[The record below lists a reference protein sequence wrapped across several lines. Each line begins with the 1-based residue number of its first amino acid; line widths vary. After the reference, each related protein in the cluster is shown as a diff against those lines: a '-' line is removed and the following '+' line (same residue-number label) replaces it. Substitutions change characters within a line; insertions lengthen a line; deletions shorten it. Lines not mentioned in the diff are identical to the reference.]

1 MIHFRDS
8 VFSCESDHLPEINP
22 FAQGILVEGPE
33 ESEGG
38 VCGGEGLTS
47 CSHEGVGR
55 IMFPHS
61 KGWEQIKSSAE
72 QICKGN
78 GVGRYFKA
86 NKERDIIGI
95 QAEKG
100 SQLQALRRNYVTAIM
115 SRICTHRVYHHHM
128 ARCWVS
134 PIPSMGSPQANQCVK
149 LCEFMWLLTHKSK
162 VKLWNFWLLRCGSCR
177 LCPFMGA
184 EVESKDMFRDHALSF
199 SLIVSMILMLSETN

>member
-22 FAQGILVEGPE
+22 FAQGIHVEGPE

-47 CSHEGVGR
+47 CSYEGVGR

-61 KGWEQIKSSAE
+61 KGWEHIKSSVE

-115 SRICTHRVYHHHM
+115 SHICTHRVYHHHM

-134 PIPSMGSPQANQCVK
+134 PIPSMGSPQANQYVK
-149 LCEFMWLLTHKSK
+149 L
-162 VKLWNFWLLRCGSCR
+162 WLLRCGSCR